1 MSFSKPPP
9 RLTQR
14 TPLLSPPPP
23 PPPSPSPSQV
33 LKALRDILIRALD
46 STYLGVG
53 VSVSTLT
60 GPAPTLHITTSVA
73 DLFVKSKTSVDR
85 LDGHVHP
92 APKLPTVPVSNLK
105 TEATTT
111 TTTTTTTSKPSS
123 GRILPPT
130 PAKLIARPC
139 ASFDCDALGMVTMRS
154 APEFYYYNRHAAEQ
168 CCTWEPFYYYGSWGA
183 CSAVCDRGTQ
193 TRCVCVCVCVF
204 EICCPLALH
213 VSSAGGKLLSL
224 RRVVVAEMQG
234 ALRMGVRCQ
243 QG

>member
-1 MSFSKPPP
+1 M
-9 RLTQR
+9 
-14 TPLLSPPPP
+14 
-23 PPPSPSPSQV
+23 

-105 TEATTT
+105 TATTT

-193 TRCVCVCVCVF
+193 TRCVCVCVCV
-204 EICCPLALH
+204 C
-213 VSSAGGKLLSL
+213 V
-224 RRVVVAEMQG
+224 
-234 ALRMGVRCQ
+234 
-243 QG
+243 